1 MSKKQRFTVLPALI
15 AALSALAWHNGYAA
29 DDILLGTTAAVSSPT
44 AGRNASN
51 IVLGYST
58 YLEQI
63 NRQGGVFGRRIKIV
77 NKDDNVEVPKMLAL
91 TEELI
96 ADKRVLALVG
106 YLNTPG
112 LAALAKDD
120 LLAKKRIAMIAPV
133 GAVSST
139 NFYPLR
145 PSYNQE
151 VEKLLQE
158 ARDTQKKRVALVYF
172 NQTFGP
178 PLYKYAD
185 SLARTMGVN

>member
-1 MSKKQRFTVLPALI
+1 MLKRARRAALPALI
-15 AALSALAWHNGYAA
+15 AVLSALAAGPGRAA
-29 DDILLGTTAAVSSPT
+29 EDILLGTTAAVSSPT

-112 LAALAKDD
+112 LAALVKNEI
-120 LLAKKRIAMIAPV
+120 LARKKIAMIAPI
-133 GAVSST
+133 GAVSAA

-145 PSYNQE
+145 PGYNQE
-151 VEKLLQE
+151 VEKL
-158 ARDTQKKRVALVYF
+158 
-172 NQTFGP
+172 
-178 PLYKYAD
+178 
-185 SLARTMGVN
+185 